1 MDEGYQL
8 NVVTLPKSVKPERMR
23 DNVEFLT
30 VKNASPQN
38 SEKRIQ

>member
-23 DNVEFLT
+23 DNVEIFDSN
-30 VKNASPQN
+30 KCIS
-38 SEKRIQ
+38 SK